1 MPAMTPKSISVWI
14 SLIVVMGTKSE
25 ILCHFQD
32 GRSGKAM
39 KMLVLVSVMM
49 VSHMGSTL
57 KLSILPQ
64 NIALWQDIHIHCFGG
79 SRYSFYNFFVLDIYF
94 SKDSF
99 MLIDLCTLFT
109 SLSEVSS
116 NRSFWNSYLLR
127 DKDQES
133 APKCRFR
140 SLKSS
145 NFMKDGVLLQQKLLH
160 HVLYNIDENKATQTK
175 IHSVV
180 RVIMLTFKDGR

>member
-1 MPAMTPKSISVWI
+1 MTPKSISVWI

-64 NIALWQDIHIHCFGG
+64 NIAL
-79 SRYSFYNFFVLDIYF
+79 
-94 SKDSF
+94 
-99 MLIDLCTLFT
+99 
-109 SLSEVSS
+109 
-116 NRSFWNSYLLR
+116 
-127 DKDQES
+127 
-133 APKCRFR
+133 
-140 SLKSS
+140 
-145 NFMKDGVLLQQKLLH
+145 
-160 HVLYNIDENKATQTK
+160 
-175 IHSVV
+175 
-180 RVIMLTFKDGR
+180 